1 MMMILENPK
10 CEHIKYR
17 TNASYNTIFKNRQCN
32 GKFVN
37 MGQHNT
43 ELKLK
48 SSSSTELL
56 KSLHYKH
63 YNHQHCKHHV
73 SNQVAVH
80 DDTAHLLLLV
90 EPKLISP
97 NSQTLCG
104 EKSCSRRAGSL
115 HYTAAS
121 LRSGQRPGRVRGA
134 ATWVL

>member
-1 MMMILENPK
+1 MMMMILENPK

-56 KSLHYKH
+56 NPLHYKH
-63 YNHQHCKHHV
+63 YNNQHSLSIKY
-73 SNQVAVH
+73 QVAVH

-97 NSQTLCG
+97 NTDCVV
-104 EKSCSRRAGSL
+104 RRVAAAGPG
-115 HYTAAS
+115 HCTALLPA
-121 LRSGQRPGRVRGA
+121 
-134 ATWVL
+134 

>member
-56 KSLHYKH
+56 KPLHYKH
-63 YNHQHCKHHV
+63 YNHQH
-73 SNQVAVH
+73 SLSLTISPMYQVAVH

-97 NSQTLCG
+97 TNT
-104 EKSCSRRAGSL
+104 
-115 HYTAAS
+115 
-121 LRSGQRPGRVRGA
+121 V
-134 ATWVL
+134 W

>member
-56 KSLHYKH
+56 KPLH
-63 YNHQHCKHHV
+63 YNHQH
-73 SNQVAVH
+73 SLSLTISIMSQVAVH

-97 NSQTLCG
+97 NT
-104 EKSCSRRAGSL
+104 
-115 HYTAAS
+115 
-121 LRSGQRPGRVRGA
+121 V
-134 ATWVL
+134 W

>member
-1 MMMILENPK
+1 MMMMILENPK

-56 KSLHYKH
+56 KPLHYKH
-63 YNHQHCKHHV
+63 YNHQHSLK
-73 SNQVAVH
+73 SLTISIMYQVAVH

-97 NSQTLCG
+97 NT
-104 EKSCSRRAGSL
+104 
-115 HYTAAS
+115 
-121 LRSGQRPGRVRGA
+121 V
-134 ATWVL
+134 W